1 MNMKM
6 NTLLMTAA
14 MTGALVELASAQAV
28 ESCYRASVDSFSP
41 VALSGSPASLTLNF
55 SSSTHLSGP
64 DVGSIAGEFQFD
76 IFGGNGLTA
85 TYDNG
90 AVVVNGYVAGNFDPA
105 NVKVKGVKLAD
116 GWKVCST
123 DVKTWTMIVDDSI
136 TKKISEIESAKQE
149 VYFGNSA
156 TKDVQKLNFGDKESD
171 GKGGFT
177 YRIANADLGKLSDAG
192 TLNYYTSSD
201 GGATLSLLGSA
212 DSTTTATEFYDFDF
226 CVCGELVPEPS
237 SVALLGLGGIAML
250 FRRRR

>member
-1 MNMKM
+1 
-6 NTLLMTAA
+6 
-14 MTGALVELASAQAV
+14 MTGALVELVSAQAV

-41 VALSGSPASLTLNF
+41 VTLSGSPASLTLNF

-90 AVVVNGYVAGNFDPA
+90 AVVVNGYVAGNFAPA
-105 NVKVKGVKLAD
+105 NVKAKGVELAD
-116 GWKVCST
+116 GWRVCST
-123 DVKTWTMIVDDSI
+123 DVKTWTMVVDGALN
-136 TKKISEIESAKQE
+136 TKIAEQE
-149 VYFGNSA
+149 KVGDEVFFGNGS
-156 TKDVQKLNFGDKESD
+156 DVQKLTFASKESD
-171 GKGGFT
+171 GAGGFN
-177 YRIANADLGKLSDAG
+177 YRIAESELEKLSDSS
-192 TLNYYTSSD
+192 TLKLYTSSD
-201 GGATLSLLGSA
+201 GGRTLNEFGTL
-212 DSTTTATEFYDFDF
+212 DSTNVATEFYDFDF